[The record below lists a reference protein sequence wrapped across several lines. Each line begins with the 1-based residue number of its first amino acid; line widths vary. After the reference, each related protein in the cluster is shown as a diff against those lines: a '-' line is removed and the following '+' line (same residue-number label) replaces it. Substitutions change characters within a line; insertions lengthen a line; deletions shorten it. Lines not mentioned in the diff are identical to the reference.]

1 MRRGTLI
8 TGAVVGVLVVGS
20 AVGATAAVVSLQ
32 KAQAETDQVGSA
44 QLQAVS
50 GVAGE
55 TSQASRAAKPLVAPK
70 LKVPAKKPPVVI
82 ARPVP
87 VPAAGGGGGQG
98 AVAASPDSWV
108 SSDGQSGNAAPVDG
122 QSDGGTSAGNS
133 GGGSGGGSRGEDQG
147 EVEDSSNSY
156 EEGEQEQPEA
166 PEPAEAPESESGDDD

>member
-55 TSQASRAAKPLVAPK
+55 ASRAAKPLVAPK

-87 VPAAGGGGGQG
+87 VPATGGGGGQG
-98 AVAASPDSWV
+98 AVASSPDSWV
-108 SSDGQSGNAAPVDG
+108 ASDGQSGNEAPAGG

-133 GGGSGGGSRGEDQG
+133 GGSSGGGG

>member
-87 VPAAGGGGGQG
+87 VPATGGGGGQG
-98 AVAASPDSWV
+98 AVASSPDSWV
-108 SSDGQSGNAAPVDG
+108 ASDGQSSNEAPAGG

-133 GGGSGGGSRGEDQG
+133 GGSSGGGG

-156 EEGEQEQPEA
+156 EEVEQEEPEA